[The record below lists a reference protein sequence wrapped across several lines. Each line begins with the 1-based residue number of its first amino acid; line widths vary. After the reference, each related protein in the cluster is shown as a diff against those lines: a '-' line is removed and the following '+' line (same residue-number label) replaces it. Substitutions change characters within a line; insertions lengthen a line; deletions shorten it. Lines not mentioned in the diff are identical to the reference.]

1 MEFVPTPEEI
11 ERAKQDIKDTF
22 LYVPDGAGGVKPMT
36 FAVRANTDVGYR
48 ENNVAINIKRKLPRF
63 LQRTD
68 LMQLRGEPIAIVG
81 GGPSVKDYLP
91 KIQEFKWIM
100 AAGSCHDY
108 LIENGIIPTFAVS
121 TDSKEETND
130 YYRRLNLDTQYLIAS
145 TSPPSLF
152 DRLWLHEGLEQQGC
166 KTWLWHFFEQVDPEH
181 YQGEQACGW
190 GCMVGVVCIQ
200 IALWLGFQ
208 EHHYF
213 GYDCSI
219 ERDHTHAY
227 EVADWEKKHIRD
239 GVTEAEVGDEKTRH
253 LTTTAFIAQ
262 CTHFLGIYRSPD
274 GNYLNGTVYG
284 KGLLWDVIRQ
294 TPGIEPWLKAA

>member
-1 MEFVPTPEEI
+1 MESFVPTPEEI
-11 ERAKQDIKDTF
+11 ERAKEDIKDTY
-22 LYVPDGAGGVKPMT
+22 LYTPDGAGGVKPMA

-63 LQRTD
+63 LQRSD

-81 GGPSVKDYLP
+81 GGPSVKEFLP
-91 KIQEFKWIM
+91 RIREFKWIM
-100 AAGSCHDY
+100 AAGSSHDF
-108 LIENGIIPTFAVS
+108 LIENGVIPTFAVS

-130 YYRRLNLDTQYLIAS
+130 YYQRLNPTTQYLIAS
-145 TSPPSLF
+145 TSPPSLL
-152 DRLWLHEGLEQQGC
+152 DRLEDC
-166 KTWLWHFFEQVDPEH
+166 PVYLWHFFEQVDPEH

-213 GYDCSI
+213 GYDCAI
-219 ERDHTHAY
+219 GDKTHAY
-227 EVADWEKKHIRD
+227 EVAEWEKKHIRETMT
-239 GVTEAEVGDEKTRH
+239 VAEVGDEKTKH

-274 GNYLNGTVYG
+274 GNYLKGTVYG